1 MAVPCLVVTVLRVP
15 LQLVALMFA
24 ADDRLRGLPRHVV
37 RTMVL
42 NEDAETVVADVLPFH
57 PLLAV
62 RDLAL
67 IHSVGVRR
75 A

>member
-1 MAVPCLVVTVLRVP
+1 MAGPCLWVTVLREP
-15 LQLVALMFA
+15 LELVALMFA

-42 NEDAETVVADVLPFH
+42 NEDAETVVAHVLPLD
-57 PLLAV
+57 PLLAL
-62 RDLAL
+62 RAL
-67 IHSVGVRR
+67 VLNHSVGVRR